1 MVHRLSP
8 EAEAELDEIWW
19 YIARESGNPEI
30 ARRFVASLAERFYL
44 LAEYPQLGRRR
55 DDWRPGLR
63 SFTAGNYVIVYRI
76 DGEDVL
82 IVHLL
87 HGRRD
92 IQGLLAGEDGKY

>member
-1 MVHRLSP
+1 MRSGGTSP
-8 EAEAELDEIWW
+8 
-19 YIARESGNPEI
+19 ARAATRKLLG
-30 ARRFVASLAERFYL
+30 FVTSLAERFYL

-63 SFTAGNYVIVYRI
+63 SFTAGNYVILYRI

-92 IQGLLAGEDGKY
+92 IEGLLAGEDGEF